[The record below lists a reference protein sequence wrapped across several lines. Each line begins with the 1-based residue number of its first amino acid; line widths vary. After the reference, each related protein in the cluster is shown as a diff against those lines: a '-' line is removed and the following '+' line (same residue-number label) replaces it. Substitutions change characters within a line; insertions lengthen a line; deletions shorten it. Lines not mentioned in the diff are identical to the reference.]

1 MILSVHML
9 LGALIGQKILNPFLA
24 ITLAILSHYF
34 LDFFPHIEY
43 SIKNIVEKN
52 WKNANKDILKV
63 LFDFFSGILLIF
75 IFTGPQTGNQNL
87 IFTCALFAILPD
99 ALSLINL
106 SSKNT
111 FLKIHSNFHQKK
123 VHFLK
128 DKKISNFWRIFSQ
141 AVAVLICL
149 ILFKI

>member
-1 MILSVHML
+1 ML

-43 SIKNIVEKN
+43 SIKNIAEKN
-52 WKNANKDILKV
+52 WKNANKDVLKA

-75 IFTGPQTGNQNL
+75 IFANPQTGNQNL
-87 IFTCALFAILPD
+87 IYTCAFFAILPD
-99 ALSLINL
+99 ALSIINL
-106 SSKNT
+106 NFENT
-111 FLKIHSNFHQKK
+111 FLKSHSDFHQRKI
-123 VHFLK
+123 HFLK
-128 DKKISNFWRIFSQ
+128 NKKFSNFWRIFSQ
-141 AVAVLICL
+141 AVVVLICL